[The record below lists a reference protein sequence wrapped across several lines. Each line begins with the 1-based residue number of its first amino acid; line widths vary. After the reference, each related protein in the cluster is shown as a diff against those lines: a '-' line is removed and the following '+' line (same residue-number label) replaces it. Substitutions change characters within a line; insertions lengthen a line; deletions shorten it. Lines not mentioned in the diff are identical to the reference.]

1 VTPPSWRFDFVVEE
15 DLIEEVA
22 RVHGYDSIPETPA
35 RGDTSFSPVTETVV
49 SQEVVDRALVDRGYR
64 EVVTY
69 SFVDQRI
76 QSLLF
81 PDVTPIR
88 LNNPI
93 SSEMSDMRVSLWP
106 GMIGVLRQNL
116 SRQLERVRIF
126 ESGLKF
132 FLQDG
137 EIRQVPCL
145 AALMA
150 GPRVAEQ
157 WSAKRE
163 DGDFFDLKGDL
174 EAVLSLTGAAG
185 QFRFIPD
192 THPALHPGQSA
203 RICRGDLDVGWI
215 GALHPALAS
224 RFDISI
230 NPYLFEIE
238 TDIGLESLVPEYTE
252 ISRYPVV
259 RRDLAV
265 LVEERISSES
275 LIKEVLEGGGK
286 LLREVRIFDV
296 YRGDRIDSGL
306 KSVAFSLILQ
316 DSSRTLTDG
325 DVEGV
330 VQAVISRL
338 ERTLKARIRD

>member
-1 VTPPSWRFDFVVEE
+1 
-15 DLIEEVA
+15 
-22 RVHGYDSIPETPA
+22 
-35 RGDTSFSPVTETVV
+35 
-49 SQEVVDRALVDRGYR
+49 
-64 EVVTY
+64 
-69 SFVDQRI
+69 
-76 QSLLF
+76 
-81 PDVTPIR
+81 
-88 LNNPI
+88 
-93 SSEMSDMRVSLWP
+93 
-106 GMIGVLRQNL
+106 
-116 SRQLERVRIF
+116 
-126 ESGLKF
+126 
-132 FLQDG
+132 
-137 EIRQVPCL
+137 
-145 AALMA
+145 
-150 GPRVAEQ
+150 
-157 WSAKRE
+157 
-163 DGDFFDLKGDL
+163 
-174 EAVLSLTGAAG
+174 
-185 QFRFIPD
+185 
-192 THPALHPGQSA
+192 
-203 RICRGDLDVGWI
+203 VGWI